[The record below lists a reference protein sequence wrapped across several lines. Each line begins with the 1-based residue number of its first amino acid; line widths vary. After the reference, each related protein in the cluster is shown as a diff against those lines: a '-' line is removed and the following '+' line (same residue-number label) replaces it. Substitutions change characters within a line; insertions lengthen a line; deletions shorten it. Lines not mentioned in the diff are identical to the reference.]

1 MRMRLEVFFVFISW
15 TSKLLVA
22 STGGG
27 GVYCQGMGNSVSEC
41 VNVDLGY
48 TIV

>member
-27 GVYCQGMGNSVSEC
+27 VYCQGMGNSVSEC